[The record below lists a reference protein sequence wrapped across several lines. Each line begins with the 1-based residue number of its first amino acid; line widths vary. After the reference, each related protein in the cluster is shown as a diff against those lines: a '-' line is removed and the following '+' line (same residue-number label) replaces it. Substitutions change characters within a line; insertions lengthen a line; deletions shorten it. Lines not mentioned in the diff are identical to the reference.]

1 MIEKMNPLGGFGD
14 SKGMSQLDFDT
25 ENDED
30 HEINFIEE
38 MIADYHQDLG
48 LQDKLHIIVKNGL
61 DDKKDLS
68 PEDKEEI
75 LDGVESL
82 QNNFVKVLNY
92 ASFFLE

>member
-1 MIEKMNPLGGFGD
+1 MNRLRSFGD
-14 SKGMSQLDFDT
+14 LKGVSQLNFDI

-38 MIADYHQDLG
+38 MIEDYHQDLG
-48 LQDKLHIIVKNGL
+48 LQDKIHNIVKNGL
-61 DDKKDLS
+61 DDKINLG

-75 LDGVESL
+75 IDGVESL
-82 QNNFVKVLNY
+82 QDNFAKVLTY